1 MEGNPPGNPDPAR
14 QIGGLDP
21 RAFCFRS
28 FKEQTYRSAVTVLEG
43 IQKSAGFLEK
53 KGVDSPRL
61 QAELL
66 LAHVLKLPRMQ
77 LYLNFER
84 ILQPAEVDALRELV
98 RRRGA
103 REPLQHILGSTSFC
117 GFELAVNRHVL
128 VPRPET
134 ELLAEAGWQ
143 FLAQLNRPAV
153 AMDLGTGS
161 GCLAIAIAAKV
172 PAARVIATDVSGEA
186 LDVARQNATR
196 QGVHERIEFRHGRGF
211 EPVAGNR
218 FDLIIS
224 NPPYIP
230 RAEIETLDPEVR
242 EFDPR
247 PALDGGEDG
256 LDAFREIAA
265 EGSRHLAPGGRLML
279 EMGDGQGPAV
289 RSLLEAQKW
298 IVDEIR
304 HDYTRRERI
313 VIARRD

>member
-1 MEGNPPGNPDPAR
+1 M
-14 QIGGLDP
+14 
-21 RAFCFRS
+21 
-28 FKEQTYRSAVTVLEG
+28 
-43 IQKSAGFLEK
+43 
-53 KGVDSPRL
+53 
-61 QAELL
+61 
-66 LAHVLKLPRMQ
+66 
-77 LYLNFER
+77 
-84 ILQPAEVDALRELV
+84 
-98 RRRGA
+98 
-103 REPLQHILGSTSFC
+103 
-117 GFELAVNRHVL
+117 
-128 VPRPET
+128 
-134 ELLAEAGWQ
+134 
-143 FLAQLNRPAV
+143 
-153 AMDLGTGS
+153 
-161 GCLAIAIAAKV
+161 
-172 PAARVIATDVSGEA
+172 IATDVSGEA